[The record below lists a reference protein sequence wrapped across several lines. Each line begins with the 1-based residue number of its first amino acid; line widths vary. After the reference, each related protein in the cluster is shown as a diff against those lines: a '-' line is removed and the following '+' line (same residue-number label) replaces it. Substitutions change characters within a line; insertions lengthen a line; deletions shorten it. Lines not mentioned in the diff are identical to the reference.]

1 MRENPRDANFVTR
14 PALGMGQ
21 PQAKWAPMSVQKRS
35 VSAQEQDIR
44 QEAFEFLL
52 PLVTTMP
59 ASIACCKETIGPT
72 STVII
77 EYC

>member
-35 VSAQEQDIR
+35 VSAQEQDMR

-52 PLVTTMP
+52 PLVTML

-72 STVII
+72 STVTV